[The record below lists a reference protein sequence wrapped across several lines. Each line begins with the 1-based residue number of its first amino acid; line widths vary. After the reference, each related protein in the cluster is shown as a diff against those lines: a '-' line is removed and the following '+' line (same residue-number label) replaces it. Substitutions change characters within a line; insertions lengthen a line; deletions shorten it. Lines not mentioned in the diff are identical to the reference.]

1 MNIDIENIKP
11 KEIVKGYHG
20 RFVHME
26 SFTYAY
32 WEVEAGAEI
41 PLHSHVHEQMMQVL
55 EGEFELTVNGKTKVY
70 KPGTI
75 VTIPSHVEHGGK
87 AITKCKLTDIF
98 CPVRE
103 DYQ

>member
-20 RFVHME
+20 RFIHME
-26 SFTYAY
+26 NFTYAY
-32 WEVEAGAEI
+32 WEVEARAEI
-41 PLHSHVHEQMMQVL
+41 PMHSHVHEQMMQVL

-75 VTIPSHVEHGGK
+75 VTIPSHVKHGGK
-87 AITKCKLTDIF
+87 AITYCKLTDIF